1 MSRSGSIKQARDGSW
16 FFVVDIAPSGGARKQ
31 VRRRGFRTKR
41 EAQAELTRALH
52 SLGEGTFVEPSRLTV
67 QEWFETWLAGLR
79 VVGLE
84 DSTIDSYDRNLHNHV
99 LPSIGAARLQ
109 SLTPVDLDRLYARLL
124 SRGRRDGRGGLSAK
138 TVRYISTIIGKALS
152 DAEKKG
158 LVARNV
164 ARAATAPSPKA
175 ARAPEMTFWTPTQLR
190 AFFDFLA
197 DDDLL
202 PLVRLTAMTGARRG
216 EMCGLRWDDVD
227 LDAGRIAI
235 RRQRISIRR
244 QPVDKDYP
252 KTDQGRRSID
262 LDPET
267 VTVLRSHRIR
277 QAERR
282 LALGIGRNDPGRVFT
297 DVWGEPLHPDRLSE
311 TFDRRVEK
319 SGQPRIR
326 FHDLR
331 HTHAS
336 HLLKAGVNIKIVSR
350 RLGHASVSFTLDKYS
365 HLMPDDDQQAALAVA
380 ALLDASVP
388 AVP

>member
-1 MSRSGSIKQARDGSW
+1 MSRSGSIKQAKDGSW

-41 EAQAELTRALH
+41 EAQAELTRSLH
-52 SLGEGTFVEPSRLTV
+52 SLGDGTFVEPSRLTV

-99 LPSIGAARLQ
+99 LPTIGAARLQ

-124 SRGRRDGRGGLSAK
+124 SSGRRDGRGGLSAK
-138 TVRYISTIIGKALS
+138 TVRYISTMIGKALS

-164 ARAATAPSPKA
+164 ARAATAPSAKA
-175 ARAPEMTFWTPTQLR
+175 ARAPEMKFWTPVELST
-190 AFFDFLA
+190 FLA
-197 DDDLL
+197 FVGDDELFAL
-202 PLVRLTAMTGARRG
+202 YRLAGMTGARRG
-216 EMCGLRWDDVD
+216 EICGLRWDDVD

-252 KTDQGRRSID
+252 KTNQGRRSID

-267 VTVLRSHRIR
+267 VTALRSHRVR

-282 LALGIGRNDPGRVFT
+282 LALGLRGADPGIVFT
-297 DVWGEPLHPDRLSE
+297 DVWGQPFIPDRVSE
-311 TFDRRVEK
+311 GFDRRVHK
-319 SGQPRIR
+319 SGLPRIR

-380 ALLDASVP
+380 ALVDA
-388 AVP
+388 AAQ